1 LWPAAALSFLL
12 GAPVAAVQV
21 LFVSGI
27 SVWRDRHLIAVI
39 AWLCLSLVG
48 AMVLVLLRHPQIIAP
63 NVGPAAIRVLR
74 VLARAA
80 SLVSLWLLSLFAFSG
95 GNWPTAGEWL
105 LIAFFPVGVAV
116 GTLLAWHR
124 EVLGGAVAA
133 ASLVAFHV
141 ILLTAEGKPS
151 PGPWFVV
158 FASPALALLV
168 CGLVTR
174 RVGVHAQA
182 R

>member
-1 LWPAAALSFLL
+1 MRASPLL
-12 GAPVAAVQV
+12 
-21 LFVSGI
+21 
-27 SVWRDRHLIAVI
+27 
-39 AWLCLSLVG
+39 
-48 AMVLVLLRHPQIIAP
+48 AP
-63 NVGPAAIRVLR
+63 NAGPAAIRVLR
-74 VLARAA
+74 VLARVA

-116 GTLLAWHR
+116 GTVLAWHR
-124 EVLGGAVAA
+124 EVLGGAIAA

-141 ILLTAEGKPS
+141 ILLAAEGKPS

-158 FASPALALLV
+158 FASPALALLA

-174 RVGVHAQA
+174 RASAHAQG

>member
-1 LWPAAALSFLL
+1 MRASPLL
-12 GAPVAAVQV
+12 
-21 LFVSGI
+21 
-27 SVWRDRHLIAVI
+27 
-39 AWLCLSLVG
+39 
-48 AMVLVLLRHPQIIAP
+48 AP

-74 VLARAA
+74 VLARSA

-105 LIAFFPVGVAV
+105 LIAFFPVGVAA
-116 GTLLAWHR
+116 GTVLAWHR
-124 EVLGGAVAA
+124 EVLGGAIAA

-141 ILLTAEGKPS
+141 ILLAAEGKPP
-151 PGPWFVV
+151 PGLWFVV
-158 FASPALALLV
+158 FASPALALLA

-174 RVGVHAQA
+174 RASAHAQG